1 MSPLECVTVY
11 GVHPK
16 KMLRLIWSPFSLY
29 IDLYDIGQYIII
41 HILVVKRTLHLRANP
56 KDSTIK
62 PTNEVISRDRFEKD
76 STLY

>member
-1 MSPLECVTVY
+1 MPFLC
-11 GVHPK
+11 
-16 KMLRLIWSPFSLY
+16 LRPVY